1 MGPALQYSPCAFFI
15 SLNVHSIYIALWIMN
30 ISIGPPYEAV
40 IKRIIERGYAG
51 NQTEV
56 IRQAIL
62 AYERMLEEEELML
75 VQRAVTVEVREIEAK
90 KTPSHSFDE
99 IKKILKS

>member
-1 MGPALQYSPCAFFI
+1 
-15 SLNVHSIYIALWIMN
+15 MN
-30 ISIGPPYEAV
+30 ISIGSPYEAV
-40 IKRIIERGYAG
+40 IKRIIEKGYAG

-62 AYERMLEEEELML
+62 AYERMLEDEELML
-75 VQRAVTVEVREIEAK
+75 VHRAVTVEVNEIEAQ

>member
-1 MGPALQYSPCAFFI
+1 
-15 SLNVHSIYIALWIMN
+15 MN

-40 IKRIIERGYAG
+40 IKRIIEKGYAG

-62 AYERMLEEEELML
+62 AYERILEEEELML
-75 VQRAVTVEVREIEAK
+75 VHRAVIVEVNEIEAK
-90 KTPSHSFDE
+90 KTPPCSFDE
-99 IKKILKS
+99 IKKLLQV

>member
-1 MGPALQYSPCAFFI
+1 M
-15 SLNVHSIYIALWIMN
+15 H

-40 IKRIIERGYAG
+40 IKRIIDKGYAG

-62 AYERMLEEEELML
+62 AYERMLEDEELML
-75 VQRAVTVEVREIEAK
+75 VHRAVVAEVSEIDAK
-90 KTPSHSFDE
+90 KTPSCSFE
-99 IKKILKS
+99 EVKKLLTC

>member
-1 MGPALQYSPCAFFI
+1 
-15 SLNVHSIYIALWIMN
+15 MN
-30 ISIGPPYEAV
+30 INIGSPYEAA
-40 IKRIIERGYAG
+40 IKRIIEKGYAG

-75 VQRAVTVEVREIEAK
+75 VHRAVTIEMNEIETK
-90 KTPSHSFDE
+90 NTP
-99 IKKILKS
+99 ILLI

>member
-1 MGPALQYSPCAFFI
+1 
-15 SLNVHSIYIALWIMN
+15 MN

-40 IKRIIERGYAG
+40 IKRIIAKGYAG

-62 AYERMLEEEELML
+62 AYERVLEEEELML
-75 VQRAVTVEVREIEAK
+75 VHRAVTVELSEIKAQ
-90 KTPSHSFDE
+90 TAPSHSFDE
-99 IKKILKS
+99 VMDILSD

>member
-1 MGPALQYSPCAFFI
+1 
-15 SLNVHSIYIALWIMN
+15 MN

-40 IKRIIERGYAG
+40 IKRIIDKGYAG

-75 VQRAVTVEVREIEAK
+75 VHRAVTIEVSEMKAK
-90 KTPSHSFDE
+90 KTPVHSFDE
-99 IKKILKS
+99 IKKLLKS

>member
-1 MGPALQYSPCAFFI
+1 
-15 SLNVHSIYIALWIMN
+15 MN

-40 IKRIIERGYAG
+40 IKRIIDKGYAG

-75 VQRAVTVEVREIEAK
+75 VHRAVTIEVGEIEAK
-90 KTPSHSFDE
+90 KTSTHSFDE
-99 IKKILKS
+99 IKKLLKS

>member
-1 MGPALQYSPCAFFI
+1 
-15 SLNVHSIYIALWIMN
+15 MN
-30 ISIGPPYEAV
+30 INIGSPYEAA
-40 IKRIIERGYAG
+40 ILRIIEKGYAG

-75 VQRAVTVEVREIEAK
+75 VHRAVTMEVDEMEAK
-90 KTPSHSFDE
+90 KTPTFTFEE
-99 IKKILKS
+99 IKMTRKR